1 MVKKNLKKYWNEC
14 ISLNQEKIDAKEII
28 CTNSNFINLIIKPKI
43 LLVEDNKLINDSTKT
58 ILLRIITELNLD
70 NEIVQLNDGV
80 DIIKQVMDDQFNGWL
95 IKCVITDE
103 NIEYMNGSE
112 AVKIL
117 KKDRKLRILRW

>member
-1 MVKKNLKKYWNEC
+1 M
-14 ISLNQEKIDAKEII
+14 NQEKIDAKEII

-43 LLVEDNKLINDSTKT
+43 LLIEDNKLINDSTKT

-117 KKDRKLRILRW
+117 KKDRKLRILR

>member
-43 LLVEDNKLINDSTKT
+43 LLIEDNKLINDSTKT

>member
-1 MVKKNLKKYWNEC
+1 M
-14 ISLNQEKIDAKEII
+14 
-28 CTNSNFINLIIKPKI
+28 
-43 LLVEDNKLINDSTKT
+43 
-58 ILLRIITELNLD
+58 
-70 NEIVQLNDGV
+70 QLNDGV

-117 KKDRKLRILRW
+117 KKDRKLRILR